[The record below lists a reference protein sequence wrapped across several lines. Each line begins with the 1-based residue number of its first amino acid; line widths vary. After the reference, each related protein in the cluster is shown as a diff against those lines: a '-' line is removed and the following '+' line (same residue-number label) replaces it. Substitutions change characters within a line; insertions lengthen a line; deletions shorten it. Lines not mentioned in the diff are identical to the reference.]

1 MELSDPRYKFDDT
14 FEVKKFD
21 NEKFP
26 TVARLTCN
34 GDKLTNL
41 EIDVYTDLYPIKEGD
56 KFFMALTDS
65 VSNVQREAPGVWDQS
80 TEPTLMDHFEYVQ
93 YGKLYKKESKKGDTV
108 SVMVSYGGLLMKLD
122 AGKRELENLHMDQR
136 LYLLIKRVE

>member
-14 FEVKKFD
+14 FEVKNFD

-26 TVARLTCN
+26 TVARLTCKGEN
-34 GDKLTNL
+34 SSL

-80 TEPTLMDHFEYVQ
+80 NEPTLMDHFEYVQ
-93 YGKLYKKESKKGDTV
+93 YGKLYKKESKKGDSV
-108 SVMVSYGGLLMKLD
+108 SVFVSYGGLLMKLE
-122 AGKRELENLHMDQR
+122 AGRRELENLHLDQR